1 MNYHKHILVFAYYF
15 KLSISLID
23 KPVNLDIVFA
33 SKPIFIAF
41 LVKSM
46 VAALKPFSRQRS

>member
-1 MNYHKHILVFAYYF
+1 MNYHKHILVFVYYF

-46 VAALKPFSRQRS
+46 VAAFEP